1 MNRAARE
8 EWKRVSIAESNS
20 PWRAET
26 RAAEVRLRAGN
37 IPPWNADELDEVVAK
52 KGMVMGVH
60 RTAAEWARHFGQL
73 ESDMDRLLG
82 KMLGLS
88 EQETAK
94 WMQPGR
100 YVSGT
105 EFAERGLAELVDL
118 TSLRGFES
126 NGAPRSRRK
135 VRG

>member
-1 MNRAARE
+1 
-8 EWKRVSIAESNS
+8 
-20 PWRAET
+20 
-26 RAAEVRLRAGN
+26 
-37 IPPWNADELDEVVAK
+37 
-52 KGMVMGVH
+52 
-60 RTAAEWARHFGQL
+60 
-73 ESDMDRLLG
+73 MDRLLG